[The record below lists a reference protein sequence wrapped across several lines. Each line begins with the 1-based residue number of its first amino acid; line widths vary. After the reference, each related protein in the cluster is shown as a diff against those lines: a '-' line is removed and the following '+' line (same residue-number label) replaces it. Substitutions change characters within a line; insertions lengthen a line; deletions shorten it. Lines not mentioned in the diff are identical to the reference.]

1 MSSNPDVTTR
11 TAQVNPWPDRLRG
24 RMRALARVLA
34 AFLYAYIYG
43 ILSGRKLCDTLE
55 GFVFHCLAGAIFEC
69 LFLFSL
75 LGLVWAVAAPGW
87 VDRLFQRAAFKLVLL
102 LALLGMLGLP
112 FALLGSLQGV
122 GGMRAAE
129 IDLVIKMCRAAT
141 PAAASS
147 GNTTPER

>member
-1 MSSNPDVTTR
+1 MSSNPR
-11 TAQVNPWPDRLRG
+11 TSRPELPKSILG
-24 RMRALARVLA
+24 RIAFGAVCVLLLAFSA

-112 FALLGSLQGV
+112 FALWALCKV
-122 GGMRAAE
+122 
-129 IDLVIKMCRAAT
+129 
-141 PAAASS
+141 
-147 GNTTPER
+147 